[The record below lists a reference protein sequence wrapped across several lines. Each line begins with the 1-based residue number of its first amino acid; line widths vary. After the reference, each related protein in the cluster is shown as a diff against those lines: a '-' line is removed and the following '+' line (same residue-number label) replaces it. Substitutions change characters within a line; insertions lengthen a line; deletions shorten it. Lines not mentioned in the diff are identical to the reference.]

1 MTLPCTDLLKVCPN
15 HDQLIRVDDLAG
27 KDSSAMGL
35 DFDDAFA
42 LIAKSDAKTME
53 LTFARGGVGAV
64 INPRAFFDIEIG
76 GESAGRIVMELRKD
90 AVPKTVE
97 NFQ

>member
-1 MTLPCTDLLKVCPN
+1 MTSPCTDFLRVCPN
-15 HDQLIRVDDLAG
+15 CDQLIRVDDLAG

-64 INPRAFFDIEIG
+64 INPRCVWGCVCG
-76 GESAGRIVMELRKD
+76 GVGGGV
-90 AVPKTVE
+90 
-97 NFQ
+97 